1 MPGAGRARSRDRGSP
16 DRRERGR
23 VRPDRLNELPGAR
36 FHPLEDGLRVHPDP
50 HDAGEQRHEHGDLAE
65 REVGEL
71 LVHTL
76 VERIENHPLQRREQ
90 VHRGDDHAG
99 RGDGGRQG
107 VRPKRAEQHQELP
120 DEAVRG
126 RKPDGRQRDDRQ
138 HRREHRHGLG
148 VRRDR
153 QDRADARGGADDRLA
168 VVHRA
173 SGHERLRR
181 GVPGAARDVADVP
194 PAGHHR
200 HGRRGRRR
208 DVPAPGAAA
217 RDFQSARQERERE
230 ARRPFAPRDRRAR
243 AVARLHRVDRGVP
256 EAHPPTDGT
265 ERPAARSVGAGERG
279 LVHGGPV
286 SLDLATSRDLLR
298 ALLPELM
305 LTLVGLA
312 LLLVIAWRHRTAADL
327 RVAGW
332 VTLAGF
338 ATAGAAAW
346 WLWWHTARAI
356 GAPAMIAVDDFR
368 FVADWLLLGTA
379 GLTVLVSFD
388 YLERERLL
396 VPEYHALLLFAT
408 LGMMLMVGGED
419 LMVVFLGLELMSVAV
434 YALAGIN
441 RHSPA
446 AAEAALKYFL
456 LGAFASGFLLYGIAL
471 VYGATAATNLSQ
483 IGAQVRTFGLADSP
497 MLLIGLGL
505 LLVGFGFKVA
515 AVPFHMWAPDVYDGS
530 PTPVTGFMATAVKAA
545 AFAALLR
552 VLGEAFGGVPA
563 WHQIVWWLAV
573 ATMVVGNLV
582 ALAQRTV
589 KRMLAY
595 SSIAHAGYLL
605 VAVATGTS
613 AGSAAFIFYL
623 VAYTL
628 TTLAAFA
635 LLAAK
640 GRDGER
646 DVRIDDLAGLGTR
659 RPWLAFALA
668 VCMLSLL
675 GFPGTAGF
683 IGKWYVLVAATA
695 AGQLPLA
702 AILVLTSVISAGY
715 YLPVIMAMYMQPEP
729 FEQAHT
735 GMRIGRLGGAVVAVS
750 VAGLLVLG
758 IRPNRLLDLA
768 KTSGDGLR
776 PVPAITTTA
785 PPSTGR

>member
-1 MPGAGRARSRDRGSP
+1 
-16 DRRERGR
+16 
-23 VRPDRLNELPGAR
+23 
-36 FHPLEDGLRVHPDP
+36 
-50 HDAGEQRHEHGDLAE
+50 
-65 REVGEL
+65 
-71 LVHTL
+71 
-76 VERIENHPLQRREQ
+76 
-90 VHRGDDHAG
+90 
-99 RGDGGRQG
+99 
-107 VRPKRAEQHQELP
+107 
-120 DEAVRG
+120 
-126 RKPDGRQRDDRQ
+126 
-138 HRREHRHGLG
+138 
-148 VRRDR
+148 
-153 QDRADARGGADDRLA
+153 
-168 VVHRA
+168 
-173 SGHERLRR
+173 
-181 GVPGAARDVADVP
+181 
-194 PAGHHR
+194 
-200 HGRRGRRR
+200 
-208 DVPAPGAAA
+208 
-217 RDFQSARQERERE
+217 
-230 ARRPFAPRDRRAR
+230 
-243 AVARLHRVDRGVP
+243 
-256 EAHPPTDGT
+256 
-265 ERPAARSVGAGERG
+265 
-279 LVHGGPV
+279 V
-286 SLDLATSRDLLR
+286 SLDLADTRDLLR
-298 ALLPELM
+298 ALLPELV
-305 LTLVGLA
+305 LTIAGMA

-332 VTLAGF
+332 VTLAGL
-338 ATAGAAAW
+338 AAAGAAAW

-368 FVADWLLLGTA
+368 FVADGLLLGTA

-396 VPEYHALLLFAT
+396 APEYYALLLFAT

-441 RHSPA
+441 RHSAA

-471 VYGATAATNLSQ
+471 VYGATAATNLGQ
-483 IGAQVRTFGLADSP
+483 IGAQVRTLGLERSP

-530 PTPVTGFMATAVKAA
+530 PTPVTGYMATAVKAA

-605 VAVATGTS
+605 VAVAAGTS
-613 AGSAAFIFYL
+613 AGSAAFLFYL

-646 DVRIDDLAGLGTR
+646 EVLIDDLAGLGTR

-683 IGKWYVLVAATA
+683 IGKWYILVAATA
-695 AGQLPLA
+695 TGQLPLA

-729 FEQAHT
+729 FEQAHS
-735 GMRIGRLGGAVVAVS
+735 GMHIGRLGGAVVAVS
-750 VAGLLVLG
+750 VAGLLFLG

-776 PVPAITTTA
+776 AVRAGTTPARSPA
-785 PPSTGR
+785 PPSPAPTGR

>member
-1 MPGAGRARSRDRGSP
+1 M
-16 DRRERGR
+16 
-23 VRPDRLNELPGAR
+23 
-36 FHPLEDGLRVHPDP
+36 
-50 HDAGEQRHEHGDLAE
+50 
-65 REVGEL
+65 
-71 LVHTL
+71 
-76 VERIENHPLQRREQ
+76 
-90 VHRGDDHAG
+90 
-99 RGDGGRQG
+99 
-107 VRPKRAEQHQELP
+107 
-120 DEAVRG
+120 
-126 RKPDGRQRDDRQ
+126 
-138 HRREHRHGLG
+138 
-148 VRRDR
+148 
-153 QDRADARGGADDRLA
+153 
-168 VVHRA
+168 
-173 SGHERLRR
+173 
-181 GVPGAARDVADVP
+181 
-194 PAGHHR
+194 
-200 HGRRGRRR
+200 
-208 DVPAPGAAA
+208 
-217 RDFQSARQERERE
+217 
-230 ARRPFAPRDRRAR
+230 
-243 AVARLHRVDRGVP
+243 
-256 EAHPPTDGT
+256 
-265 ERPAARSVGAGERG
+265 
-279 LVHGGPV
+279 

-298 ALLPELM
+298 ALLPELV
-305 LTLVGLA
+305 LTLVGMA

-332 VTLAGF
+332 VTLAGL
-338 ATAGAAAW
+338 AAAGAAAW
-346 WLWWHTARAI
+346 WLWWHTAHAL

-368 FVADWLLLGTA
+368 FVADGLLLGTA

-396 VPEYHALLLFAT
+396 APEYYALLLFAT

-441 RHSPA
+441 RHSAA

-456 LGAFASGFLLYGIAL
+456 LGAFASAFLLYGIAL
-471 VYGATAATNLSQ
+471 VYGATATTNLSLIGVQ
-483 IGAQVRTFGLADSP
+483 IRTLGLDNSP

-530 PTPVTGFMATAVKAA
+530 PTPVTGYMATAVKAA

-563 WHQIVWWLAV
+563 WHHIVWWLAV

-582 ALAQRTV
+582 ALAQRTL

-605 VAVATGTS
+605 VAVAAGTS
-613 AGSAAFIFYL
+613 AGSAAFVFYL

-646 DVRIDDLAGLGTR
+646 DVLIDDLAGLASG

-668 VCMLSLL
+668 ICMLSLL

-683 IGKWYVLVAATA
+683 IGKWYILVAATG

-715 YLPVIMAMYMQPEP
+715 YLSVIMAMYMQPEP
-729 FEQAHT
+729 FERAHT

-750 VAGLLVLG
+750 VAGVLFLG

-776 PVPAITTTA
+776 AGPAVTTAA
-785 PPSTGR
+785 PPSPPSVGR